1 MPLTQWMLVDLEDYV
16 RSTLSPES
24 LRRHGIF
31 DPAAVGRLV
40 DRLYLESSD
49 YTVVNRVLTL
59 LAFQLWYDLYMGASA

>member
-1 MPLTQWMLVDLEDYV
+1 MARTGLRGLA
-16 RSTLSPES
+16 

-31 DPAAVGRLV
+31 DPAAVGRLI